1 MPSPPPD
8 TVRAMKDRQRNIA
21 IVGIAVVG
29 CAVALSVGAL
39 AGDEDDERPT
49 LSALEAACQMIA
61 DGDTAV
67 EAFDILRDLDV
78 PELTASRA
86 VNRAIAGDC

>member
-1 MPSPPPD
+1 M
-8 TVRAMKDRQRNIA
+8 RDRQRNIA
-21 IVGIAVVG
+21 LVGIAAVG

-39 AGDEDDERPT
+39 AEDGEDAPD
-49 LSALEAACQMIA
+49 LSPLDAACEMLA
-61 DGDTAV
+61 DGDTAG

-86 VNRAIAGDC
+86 VNRAIAGEC

>member
-1 MPSPPPD
+1 
-8 TVRAMKDRQRNIA
+8 MKI
-21 IVGIAVVG
+21 GIGVLAVVAAATVVSQSTG
-29 CAVALSVGAL
+29 SDNPDPAP
-39 AGDEDDERPT
+39 RR
-49 LSALEAACQMIA
+49 LSALEAACEMIA